1 MTEVRVHAGAYFA
14 HDLASAMP
22 LVATGRYTPIPGED
36 LWERAARAL
45 LKVEPPGPYPH
56 ADALTIFVRDDGR
69 LTMRFDIETSEGAA
83 RATFVRKD
91 GVPVAKHA
99 PIRVDADDDVVA
111 VARKLFA
118 AGLPQ

>member
-1 MTEVRVHAGAYFA
+1 MTEVRVHGGAYLA
-14 HDLASAMP
+14 HDLAAAMP

-69 LTMRFDIETSEGAA
+69 LTMRFDIEIKDGAA
-83 RATFVRKD
+83 RATFVRE
-91 GVPVAKHA
+91 GVAFATHS
-99 PIRVDADDDVVA
+99 PIPIDADDDVVA
-111 VARKLFA
+111 IARKLFA

>member
-1 MTEVRVHAGAYFA
+1 
-14 HDLASAMP
+14 MP
-22 LVATGRYTPIPGED
+22 LIATGSYTPIPGEN

-56 ADALTIFVRDDGR
+56 ADALTVFVRDGGR
-69 LTMRFDIETSEGAA
+69 LTMRFDIDIINGEAK
-83 RATFVRKD
+83 ATFVRE
-91 GVPVAKHA
+91 GMRSINHSPVPINA
-99 PIRVDADDDVVA
+99 VDDIVA

>member
-1 MTEVRVHAGAYFA
+1 
-14 HDLASAMP
+14 
-22 LVATGRYTPIPGED
+22 
-36 LWERAARAL
+36 
-45 LKVEPPGPYPH
+45 
-56 ADALTIFVRDDGR
+56 
-69 LTMRFDIETSEGAA
+69 MRFDIEISEGAA

-91 GVPVAKHA
+91 GVPAAEHA